1 MKYIFI
7 SATDMSS
14 KTIFVE
20 LFIVRAM
27 SCFLLVVGLS
37 STVSSQTTSFS
48 LGLSQRTERSTYQND
63 EFVKNK
69 NNYLFVGVEREK
81 ENHSWSF
88 GFSFYQ
94 AEIAIDSYSARS
106 EGTSNYIG
114 SSYYSAKVFSKANVS
129 YAFLGAKIQRVNA
142 LLERKRFTLNLGC
155 FFHLE
160 KLVSEEETNHSQ
172 YSSSYSTSTF
182 PSNEGETTTVGPTT
196 YDEFDAVLLKNVFWS
211 FGAIV
216 APKFT
221 RKNYFISPY
230 FSIGIHPKWRAH
242 DNMAYR
248 SYHGT
253 NTNRGPYTNN
263 DVSERRNI
271 YVFQEI
277 GITVGRSKDKN

>member
-1 MKYIFI
+1 
-7 SATDMSS
+7 MSS

-94 AEIAIDSYSARS
+94 AEIAIDSYSSRS
-106 EGTSNYIG
+106 NRNSSSGG
-114 SSYYSAKVFSKANVS
+114 SSYYSSKVFSKANVS

-142 LLERKRFTLNLGC
+142 LMERKRFTLNLGC

-160 KLVSEEETNHSQ
+160 KLVSEEEANHSQ
-172 YSSSYSTSTF
+172 YNSSYSEVTYPGFES
-182 PSNEGETTTVGPTT
+182 ETTTIEPTT

-253 NTNRGPYTNN
+253 SANRGPYTNN

-277 GITVGRSKDKN
+277 GITVGRSNKKK

>member
-1 MKYIFI
+1 MNYIFI

-94 AEIAIDSYSARS
+94 AEIAIDSYSSRS
-106 EGTSNYIG
+106 NRNSSSGG
-114 SSYYSAKVFSKANVS
+114 SSYYSSKVFSKANVS

-142 LLERKRFTLNLGC
+142 LMERKRFTLNLGC

-160 KLVSEEETNHSQ
+160 KLVSEEEANHSQ
-172 YSSSYSTSTF
+172 YNSSYSEVTYPGFES
-182 PSNEGETTTVGPTT
+182 ETTTIEPTT

-253 NTNRGPYTNN
+253 SANRGPYTNN

-277 GITVGRSKDKN
+277 GITVGRSNKKK